1 MFTIN
6 YLSDIL
12 GLRIIQSSLRQVGK
26 AIAAARAACR
36 DCGWRW
42 ERDAGFCVRRVCSDR
57 RDRRDA
63 YGFEIGFK
71 D

>member
-6 YLSDIL
+6 YLSNIL
-12 GLRIIQSSLRQVGK
+12 GLRIIQSSLRRVGK
-26 AIAAARAACR
+26 GYLLQPGQLAGTA
-36 DCGWRW
+36 
-42 ERDAGFCVRRVCSDR
+42 AGFCVRRVCSDR

-63 YGFEIGFK
+63 YGFEISFK